1 MAIALVI
8 LRLKTS
14 SNHSQNLSIK
24 MIQTIFHRDVKKLI
38 ETLDSFYEFFQ
49 FILGLF
55 RTEVPNK
62 AAVIKFWMHE
72 GIYYCFFFFMA
83 HKCLCSLQVAFS

>member
-24 MIQTIFHRDVKKLI
+24 MIQTIFHRDVKKLK
-38 ETLDSFYEFFQ
+38 E
-49 FILGLF
+49 
-55 RTEVPNK
+55 NK
-62 AAVIKFWMHE
+62 AKI
-72 GIYYCFFFFMA
+72 
-83 HKCLCSLQVAFS
+83 